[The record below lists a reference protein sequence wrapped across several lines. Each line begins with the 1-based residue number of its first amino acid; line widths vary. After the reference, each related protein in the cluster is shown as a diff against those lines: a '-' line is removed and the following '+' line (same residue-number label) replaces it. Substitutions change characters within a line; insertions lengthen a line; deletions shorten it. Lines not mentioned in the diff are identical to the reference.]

1 MHISRRDVAALAAIV
16 LLSVS
21 AHLAG
26 AGRRFYDDDPL
37 EREPESMDASKIREW
52 DIPLTFDLAE
62 NMFGHPGERRRIRAL
77 DANTIDEVPNSS
89 WFTNRIATAPM
100 SVDAVVRGPISGA
113 GPAPGPMTVTRAKPA
128 GVSAGFVVRDSK
140 GETWF
145 VQFDER
151 GHDEAASGASMV
163 ANKIFHAL
171 GYWQAEYHLADFALE
186 TASIGEK
193 AVTETPSG
201 KIRQLDRDDLTK
213 LLARSA
219 RRPNGTYRVLA
230 SRAIPNVRGR
240 FRYYGTRSDDPNDV
254 IPHEHRRVLRAL
266 RVFGAW
272 TNLVDMK
279 AKNTLDALVVEN
291 GRSVLRHYLQDV
303 GSTFGTGAHGPRA
316 WDEGYEFLIEGD
328 AMWKRLATFGLY
340 IRPWQTTPYTELDA
354 IGRFEGRAFDPVAW
368 RPRVPTAAFL
378 NARADDNFWAARRV
392 MAFSDDLIRA
402 IVKVAQFS
410 DPRAEKLLADVLI
423 ERRDKIAQ
431 AYLPA
436 INPVIE
442 PRLEAGNVLTFVNA
456 AVEARVAAPPR
467 GGYRVEWFLFDNE
480 ADTSKSLGVTT
491 SVAPRLE
498 PPASL
503 PTAAGSY
510 VRVDV
515 SAIEPPRP
523 EWTLPVQLYF
533 RRLGDG
539 WKLVGLDRT
548 VAAE

>member
-1 MHISRRDVAALAAIV
+1 
-16 LLSVS
+16 
-21 AHLAG
+21 
-26 AGRRFYDDDPL
+26 
-37 EREPESMDASKIREW
+37 MDASKVRER

-62 NMFGHPGERRRIRAL
+62 NLFADPGDRRRIRAL
-77 DANTIDEVPNSS
+77 DVNTVDEVPNSS
-89 WFTNRIATAPM
+89 WFTNRIAAAPL
-100 SVDAVVRGPISGA
+100 SIDDAVRGPVSGA
-113 GPAPGPMTVTRAKPA
+113 GPAPGPMTVVRAKPS
-128 GVSAGFVVRDSK
+128 GTSAGFVVRDSK

-145 VQFDER
+145 VQFDAR

-171 GYWQAEYHLADFALE
+171 GYWQAEYHLADFELQ
-186 TASIGEK
+186 TATIGEK

-201 KIRQLDRDDLTK
+201 HFRQLDRDDLTK
-213 LLARSA
+213 LLVRSA

-230 SRAIPNVRGR
+230 SRAIADVRGR
-240 FRYYGTRSDDPNDV
+240 FRYYGTRSDDPNDL

-266 RVFGAW
+266 RVFGGW

-279 AKNTLDALVVEN
+279 AKNTLDALVVED

-303 GSTFGTGAHGPRA
+303 GSTFGTGANGPRA
-316 WDEGYEFLIEGD
+316 WDEGHEFLIELD
-328 AMWKRLATFGLY
+328 AMWKRLASFGLY
-340 IRPWQTTPYTELDA
+340 VRPWQTTPYTEYRA
-354 IGRFEGRAFDPVAW
+354 IGRFEGKAFDPVAW
-368 RPRVPTAAFL
+368 KPRVPTAAFL

-392 MAFSDDLIRA
+392 VAFSNEMIRA
-402 IVKVAQFS
+402 MVKAAQFS
-410 DPRAEKLLADVLI
+410 DPRAETHLADVLI

-436 INPVIE
+436 INPVVE

-467 GGYRVEWFLFDNE
+467 GGYRAEWFLFDNDT
-480 ADTSKSLGVTT
+480 DTSRSLGVTT

-503 PTAAGSY
+503 PTTASSY

-515 SAIEPPRP
+515 SAIEPAHS
-523 EWTLPVQLYF
+523 EWTVPVQLYF
-533 RRLGDG
+533 KRLGDG
-539 WKLVGLDRT
+539 WRLVGLERS
-548 VAAE
+548 AP